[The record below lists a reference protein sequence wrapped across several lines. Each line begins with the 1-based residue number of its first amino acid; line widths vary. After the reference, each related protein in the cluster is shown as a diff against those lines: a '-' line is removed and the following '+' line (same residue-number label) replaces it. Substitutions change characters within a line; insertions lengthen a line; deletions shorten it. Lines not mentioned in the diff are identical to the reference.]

1 MNTLFNLLT
10 IVYFVWIVR
19 NILFWVSL
27 WQIKEYRLDRLIVF
41 LKETIQGRYLF
52 TSIGSILKWLAIALY
67 FLTIHRVY
75 LASLL
80 EYFVFLIYL
89 FHSIKVLQELF
100 GRALKRPV
108 VTLKSFVLVILS
120 FSVIVL
126 LLFVPLSDKFL
137 WLLFI
142 DKITFAIVAF
152 FIFFFSFPSELYR
165 DFRIKRAV
173 LKLQAHKKL
182 LVIGVTGSYG
192 KSSTKEF
199 IAQILKKKFKILYTQ
214 KTDNTPIGI
223 ANTIHKGLD
232 KNIEIFIVEMGA
244 YKKGEISQICDI
256 VRPKIGV
263 LTGIN
268 NQHLSLFGNL
278 INTMDTKYELIDS
291 LPKNGLGFFN
301 ANNEYVRKL
310 LHRVTPESKKMKV
323 FYRTEDSASL
333 FQKDSSSIV
342 AYNVS
347 HGKTFV
353 VFDVQIYS
361 VERGY
366 KKRITNLRAN
376 VIGRHNIENILPGIF
391 IADYLGLPSS
401 EIRDAVF
408 SLVGLSSKMTIT
420 RDVRGIIC
428 IDDTHNSNPEG
439 ILAIL
444 KYVKHYKSD
453 SYYKTQKKIFV
464 LQPMIELG
472 KNASEDHY
480 RIAQEIGRVCDMLF
494 LTNENYYNSIVRGVE
509 DSGGKCIVAVGDP
522 SEIIEF
528 IDKNLEKE
536 DIVVFEGR
544 ESSNAFKKLVRK

>member
-323 FYRTEDSASL
+323 FYRTEDSSSL